1 MKRFVWSCGVLVT
14 IALFLPDRAA
24 TAQGVASAAVA
35 GRITDES
42 GAPVPAAQ
50 LTLVNGSTGQ
60 RYAARS
66 RDDGRYSF
74 ENVDVGGPYTLAA
87 RALGFEP
94 KTSTPF
100 NLQLG
105 QRFALDLNLKRAAVE
120 LAGVIV
126 ETSSNPL
133 LSNARTGAQTFISD
147 SALRRL
153 PTLNRAFNDFV
164 NTSPQIV
171 KTPGGGTSFTGQNDR
186 FNNIQIDGT
195 VNNDLFALGAS
206 NQVPGGGV
214 NARPLSIEAVKE
226 YQVLV
231 APFDVRQ
238 GGFVGGL
245 INAVTKSGTNQFHG
259 SAFAYMQNENFV
271 GADTGTCGE
280 KCSIPVADYKQQQY
294 GFSFGGPIVR
304 DRLHFFVTGDFR
316 HDNRPFA
323 TSIQLGPTGD
333 TTGVGIT
340 QARFDSVQQILT
352 TQYGFDPG
360 TWRAPQINNPET
372 NLFGK
377 LDLELGTNSQVEVS
391 GTLINVNQDKLI
403 HTYRNGFT
411 QPPSLSNARDGY
423 ELSGSGYYMKDE
435 TRTLRG
441 KWTASFGNRF
451 SNELIV
457 GRTTIA
463 DNRPPVS
470 NHPLILVGGNSAGT
484 YIAAGAERFSHANSL
499 DQRVVEVSDNVTFP
513 AGNHL
518 LTVGTHNEFIHFRN
532 VFFPLSMGV
541 WNFANPAALAAG
553 TPNLYARALPGVSRP
568 DGPVADFDVTQVGFY
583 GQDRF
588 TPVPNLTVTAG
599 VRIDVPSVPAPAF
612 NTALDT
618 GVVFPTLGTGVDT
631 RSSPSGNILW
641 SPRLGFNY
649 DVGGRQATI
658 LRGGIGVFSGRP
670 ASPLEAPWMPRR
682 FTSWR

>member
-1 MKRFVWSCGVLVT
+1 MKRVVWSCGLLAT
-14 IALFLPDRAA
+14 FALLLFPPRAA
-24 TAQGVASAAVA
+24 LAQGVSSAAVA

-50 LTLVNGSTGQ
+50 LTLINGSTGQ

-74 ENVDVGGPYTLAA
+74 ENVDVGGPYTLGA

-94 KTSTPF
+94 KTGTPF

-105 QRFALDLNLKRAAVE
+105 QRLALDLSLKRAAVE

-133 LSNARTGAQTFISD
+133 LSTARTGAGSFISD

-164 NTSPQIV
+164 NTAPQIV

-206 NQVPGGGV
+206 NQIPGGGV

-226 YQVLV
+226 YQVLT

-259 SAFAYMQNENFV
+259 SVFGYMQNENFV
-271 GADTGTCGE
+271 GSDTNGV
-280 KCSIPVADYKQQQY
+280 SVPVADYQQRQY
-294 GFSFGGPIVR
+294 GFTFGGA
-304 DRLHFFVTGDFR
+304 
-316 HDNRPFA
+316 N
-323 TSIQLGPTGD
+323 GD

-377 LDLELGTNSQVEVS
+377 FDLELSTNSHLEVS
-391 GTLINVNQDKLI
+391 GTLINVNQDKMI
-403 HTYRNGFT
+403 HTYRSGFV

-423 ELSGSGYYMKDE
+423 ELSGSGYYVKDE

-441 KWTASFGNRF
+441 KWTTTFG
-451 SNELIV
+451 
-457 GRTTIA
+457 
-463 DNRPPVS
+463 
-470 NHPLILVGGNSAGT
+470 
-484 YIAAGAERFSHANSL
+484 
-499 DQRVVEVSDNVTFP
+499 
-513 AGNHL
+513 
-518 LTVGTHNEFIHFRN
+518 
-532 VFFPLSMGV
+532 
-541 WNFANPAALAAG
+541 
-553 TPNLYARALPGVSRP
+553 
-568 DGPVADFDVTQVGFY
+568 
-583 GQDRF
+583 
-588 TPVPNLTVTAG
+588 
-599 VRIDVPSVPAPAF
+599 
-612 NTALDT
+612 
-618 GVVFPTLGTGVDT
+618 
-631 RSSPSGNILW
+631 
-641 SPRLGFNY
+641 
-649 DVGGRQATI
+649 
-658 LRGGIGVFSGRP
+658 
-670 ASPLEAPWMPRR
+670 
-682 FTSWR
+682 

>member
-1 MKRFVWSCGVLVT
+1 MKHFVRSCCVLASFAFLIST
-14 IALFLPDRAA
+14 RGAL
-24 TAQGVASAAVA
+24 AQGVTSAAIA

-66 RDDGRYSF
+66 REDGRYSF
-74 ENVDVGGPYTLAA
+74 ETVDVGGPYTLAV

-94 KTSTPF
+94 KTSTAF

-105 QRFALDLNLKRAAVE
+105 QRFTRDVSIKRAAVE

-133 LSNARTGAQTFISD
+133 LSTARTGAQTFISD

-164 NTSPQIV
+164 NTAPQIV

-186 FNNIQIDGT
+186 FNTIQIDGT

-206 NQVPGGGV
+206 TQVPGGGV

-316 HDNRPFA
+316 SEERR
-323 TSIQLGPTGD
+323 
-333 TTGVGIT
+333 VGKEC
-340 QARFDSVQQILT
+340 R
-352 TQYGFDPG
+352 
-360 TWRAPQINNPET
+360 
-372 NLFGK
+372 
-377 LDLELGTNSQVEVS
+377 
-391 GTLINVNQDKLI
+391 
-403 HTYRNGFT
+403 
-411 QPPSLSNARDGY
+411 
-423 ELSGSGYYMKDE
+423 
-435 TRTLRG
+435 
-441 KWTASFGNRF
+441 
-451 SNELIV
+451 
-457 GRTTIA
+457 
-463 DNRPPVS
+463 
-470 NHPLILVGGNSAGT
+470 
-484 YIAAGAERFSHANSL
+484 
-499 DQRVVEVSDNVTFP
+499 
-513 AGNHL
+513 
-518 LTVGTHNEFIHFRN
+518 
-532 VFFPLSMGV
+532 
-541 WNFANPAALAAG
+541 
-553 TPNLYARALPGVSRP
+553 SR
-568 DGPVADFDVTQVGFY
+568 
-583 GQDRF
+583 
-588 TPVPNLTVTAG
+588 
-599 VRIDVPSVPAPAF
+599 
-612 NTALDT
+612 
-618 GVVFPTLGTGVDT
+618 
-631 RSSPSGNILW
+631 W
-641 SPRLGFNY
+641 SPY
-649 DVGGRQATI
+649 H
-658 LRGGIGVFSGRP
+658 
-670 ASPLEAPWMPRR
+670 
-682 FTSWR
+682 

>member
-186 FNNIQIDGT
+186 FNNLQIDGT

-214 NARPLSIEAVKE
+214 NARPLSIEAVE
-226 YQVLV
+226 EDQGLT
-231 APFDVRQ
+231 APVGVRQ

-245 INAVTKSGTNQFHG
+245 IHAVTKTGTHQFHG
-259 SAFAYMQNENFV
+259 AVVRYMQNQDFL
-271 GADTGTCGE
+271 GADT
-280 KCSIPVADYKQQQY
+280 
-294 GFSFGGPIVR
+294 
-304 DRLHFFVTGDFR
+304 DRL
-316 HDNRPFA
+316 
-323 TSIQLGPTGD
+323 
-333 TTGVGIT
+333 
-340 QARFDSVQQILT
+340 
-352 TQYGFDPG
+352 
-360 TWRAPQINNPET
+360 
-372 NLFGK
+372 
-377 LDLELGTNSQVEVS
+377 
-391 GTLINVNQDKLI
+391 
-403 HTYRNGFT
+403 
-411 QPPSLSNARDGY
+411 
-423 ELSGSGYYMKDE
+423 
-435 TRTLRG
+435 
-441 KWTASFGNRF
+441 
-451 SNELIV
+451 
-457 GRTTIA
+457 
-463 DNRPPVS
+463 
-470 NHPLILVGGNSAGT
+470 
-484 YIAAGAERFSHANSL
+484 
-499 DQRVVEVSDNVTFP
+499 
-513 AGNHL
+513 
-518 LTVGTHNEFIHFRN
+518 
-532 VFFPLSMGV
+532 
-541 WNFANPAALAAG
+541 
-553 TPNLYARALPGVSRP
+553 
-568 DGPVADFDVTQVGFY
+568 
-583 GQDRF
+583 
-588 TPVPNLTVTAG
+588 
-599 VRIDVPSVPAPAF
+599 
-612 NTALDT
+612 
-618 GVVFPTLGTGVDT
+618 
-631 RSSPSGNILW
+631 
-641 SPRLGFNY
+641 
-649 DVGGRQATI
+649 
-658 LRGGIGVFSGRP
+658 
-670 ASPLEAPWMPRR
+670 
-682 FTSWR
+682 